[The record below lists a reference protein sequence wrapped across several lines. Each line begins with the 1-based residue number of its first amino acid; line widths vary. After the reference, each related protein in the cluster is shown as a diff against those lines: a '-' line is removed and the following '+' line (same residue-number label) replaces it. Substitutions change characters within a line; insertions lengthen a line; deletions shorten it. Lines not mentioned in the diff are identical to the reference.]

1 LTTIQRGRTAASA
14 RAIEPDRAD
23 PLLRKATESGGVR
36 GVVAMLTDRNGT
48 TYEGGFGK
56 RVLGQ
61 GAAMSPDTVVWIA
74 SMSKALTSTAA
85 MQLVERGKVELG
97 APASKWAP
105 ALAQVK
111 VLEGFDASG
120 QGTLRAPRC

>member
-1 LTTIQRGRTAASA
+1 L
-14 RAIEPDRAD
+14 
-23 PLLRKATESGGVR
+23 
-36 GVVAMLTDRNGT
+36 
-48 TYEGGFGK
+48 
-56 RVLGQ
+56 
-61 GAAMSPDTVVWIA
+61 WIA
-74 SMSKALTSTAA
+74 SMSKALTSSAA
-85 MQLVERGKVELG
+85 MQLVERGKLELD

>member
-1 LTTIQRGRTAASA
+1 MALK
-14 RAIEPDRAD
+14 DRAD
-23 PLLRKATESGGVR
+23 SLLRKATDSGDVP

-85 MQLVERGKVELG
+85 MQVVERGKLELD
-97 APASKWAP
+97 APASK
-105 ALAQVK
+105 
-111 VLEGFDASG
+111 
-120 QGTLRAPRC
+120 

>member
-1 LTTIQRGRTAASA
+1 
-14 RAIEPDRAD
+14 
-23 PLLRKATESGGVR
+23 
-36 GVVAMLTDRNGT
+36 
-48 TYEGGFGK
+48 
-56 RVLGQ
+56 
-61 GAAMSPDTVVWIA
+61 
-74 SMSKALTSTAA
+74 MSKALTSSAA
-85 MQLVERGKVELG
+85 MQLVERGKLELD